1 MANPTPP
8 GDVVAQLRRTLK
20 DLERRLAELERFD
33 GTQNQGTVVKVTRAL
48 DAVSALFDEDGILRA
63 DPGIASTD
71 ARNRVL
77 TQAAA
82 AAYVDETGR
91 FGISPSSIRFK
102 TDLVPWEVDP
112 TALLGLRAVL
122 FRYITEPEDAP
133 KQLGWIAEEL
143 LAAGFPE
150 FVFYDAAGNVQGINY
165 DRVVVALLE
174 LNRHQQTQIDDI
186 AQRLTA
192 LEGEPTMPETPDP
205 AAAS

>member
-8 GDVVAQLRRTLK
+8 GNVVDQLRRTLAA
-20 DLERRLAELERFD
+20 LERRLDELERPD
-33 GTQNQGTVVKVTRAL
+33 GTQNQGTAAKVARAL
-48 DAVSALFDEDGILRA
+48 ENIRALFDGDGVLRA
-63 DPGIASTD
+63 DTGLASTD

-77 TQAAA
+77 TQGNA

-91 FGISPSSIRFK
+91 FGISPSSRRFK
-102 TDLVPWEVDP
+102 TDLTPWGTDP
-112 TALLGLRAVL
+112 RALLEVRAVL

-150 FVFYDAAGNVQGINY
+150 FVFYDVEGQVQGINY

-174 LNRHQQTQIDDI
+174 LAKIQQTQYDDL
-186 AQRLTA
+186 AARVAA
-192 LEGEPTMPETPDP
+192 LEGPTL
-205 AAAS
+205 